1 MNSHFA
7 KIYHI
12 AEILLLILTISPSL
26 LFHIHSHFFL
36 VIISDKINF
45 HSIHVHCPNSL
56 LLKCICNRYT
66 SSRNTDRYIV
76 PPLDHHFSHCTHP
89 YISPLEYGKYPPTA
103 KLPATINSIKTFVN
117 QSSYTQTPL
126 RISYLPLQSAPNKTF
141 PFQLLNHKQPTVR
154 FQSSFLRKIRI
165 PQTNRSLPLFLPN
178 CLLLF
183 ETSVY
188 WCTVKRSRSKGIGR
202 C

>member
-1 MNSHFA
+1 MPEF
-7 KIYHI
+7 
-12 AEILLLILTISPSL
+12 LII
-26 LFHIHSHFFL
+26 
-36 VIISDKINF
+36 K
-45 HSIHVHCPNSL
+45 
-56 LLKCICNRYT
+56 ICNRYT

-76 PPLDHHFSHCTHP
+76 PPLDHRFSHSTHP
-89 YISPLEYGKYPPTA
+89 YISSLEYGKYPPTA

-126 RISYLPLQSAPNKTF
+126 LYLPLQSAPNKTF

-154 FQSSFLRKIRI
+154 FQSFFLRI
-165 PQTNRSLPLFLPN
+165 PQTNRSLPLLLPN

-188 WCTVKRSRSKGIGR
+188 WCTVKRSRSKGIVSICFEASRSRDIRTFVG
-202 C
+202 

>member
-12 AEILLLILTISPSL
+12 AEILLLILTISSSL
-26 LFHIHSHFFL
+26 LFYIHSHFFL
-36 VIISDKINF
+36 VIISNKINF

-76 PPLDHHFSHCTHP
+76 PPLDHRFSHSTHP

-126 RISYLPLQSAPNKTF
+126 LYLPLQSAPNKTF
-141 PFQLLNHKQPTVR
+141 PFQLLNHKQPTVC
-154 FQSSFLRKIRI
+154 FQSFFLRI
-165 PQTNRSLPLFLPN
+165 PQTNRSLPLLLPN

-183 ETSVY
+183 ET
-188 WCTVKRSRSKGIGR
+188 
-202 C
+202 